1 MASHAGCD
9 EERRDDES
17 MSAHFHN
24 TQVPS
29 RYNMHFVKHNDLTA
43 NISLKLT
50 TFTNHVTKP
59 SIHVTFT

>member
-1 MASHAGCD
+1 
-9 EERRDDES
+9 
-17 MSAHFHN
+17 
-24 TQVPS
+24 
-29 RYNMHFVKHNDLTA
+29 MHFVKHNDLTA